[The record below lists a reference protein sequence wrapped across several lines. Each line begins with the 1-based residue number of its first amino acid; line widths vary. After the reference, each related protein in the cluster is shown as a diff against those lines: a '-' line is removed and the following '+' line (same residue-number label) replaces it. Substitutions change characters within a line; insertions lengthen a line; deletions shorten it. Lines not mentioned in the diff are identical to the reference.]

1 MSPALS
7 SRRSRP
13 STREHLLEVARE
25 LFNVHGYSQTTLA
38 RIAATAGVAEGNL
51 WYHFRAK
58 EDLVAAV
65 LDELT
70 TRRQASF
77 DTLDRDAPA
86 WRNCL
91 AFLVSVHRDMQRY
104 RFLLRDHLQ
113 VFADRDSPNGR
124 RVQAFQQEQFARL
137 REVLEAIGDE
147 GGFRRPVPDL
157 DELACNLW
165 IVGRYWTAFLADM
178 EGVHMPDRAA
188 QRRGLLQ
195 HLSVLRPHLTA
206 AVNREFTA
214 ALDALDG
221 GHEALP

>member
-1 MSPALS
+1 MARAAP
-7 SRRSRP
+7 SRP
-13 STREHLLEVARE
+13 SRLSTRDHLLEVARE

-38 RIAATAGVAEGNL
+38 TIAATAGVAEGNL

-70 TRRQASF
+70 ARRDASF
-77 DTLDRDAPA
+77 ATLDGDAPA

-113 VFADRDSPNGR
+113 VFADRDSANGQ
-124 RVQAFQQEQFARL
+124 RVLAFQRQQFARL
-137 REVLEAIGDE
+137 REVLEAIADD
-147 GGFRRPVPDL
+147 GGFRQPPPDL
-157 DELACNLW
+157 DELARSLW
-165 IVGRYWTAFLADM
+165 IVGRYWTAFLADL
-178 EGVHMPDRAA
+178 EGVHMPDHDQ

-195 HLSVLRPHLTA
+195 HLSLLRPHLTA
-206 AVNREFTA
+206 AANRELSA
-214 ALDALDG
+214 ALADLDRCEG
-221 GHEALP
+221 PLP